1 MSRYSKVPFVAAVLV
16 LAFALGAVAGKKRLD
31 NLWVIEPSV
40 ENIRNAP
47 NGAKL
52 GTLLKG
58 AEIEQIGQDGE
69 WVRFRVEGWVWG
81 PSLTGFAVEEKETQ
95 LGSSAEPVSPLQDVL
110 PRLKEMVNDNYG
122 RFYGVDL
129 DEDLERLRVRFR
141 VRDLEREALERRIFA
156 VQSRTVAILAGAVE
170 FAEIRVETNRPD
182 GGGEVGTYIADTA
195 AEDVGEDFASWQIQT
210 RFSTDGG
217 ETWEAE

>member
-1 MSRYSKVPFVAAVLV
+1 M
-16 LAFALGAVAGKKRLD
+16 
-31 NLWVIEPSV
+31 
-40 ENIRNAP
+40 
-47 NGAKL
+47 
-52 GTLLKG
+52 
-58 AEIEQIGQDGE
+58 
-69 WVRFRVEGWVWG
+69 
-81 PSLTGFAVEEKETQ
+81 
-95 LGSSAEPVSPLQDVL
+95 
-110 PRLKEMVNDNYG
+110 
-122 RFYGVDL
+122 
-129 DEDLERLRVRFR
+129 RFR

-195 AEDVGEDFASWQIQT
+195 AEDVGKDFASWQIQT